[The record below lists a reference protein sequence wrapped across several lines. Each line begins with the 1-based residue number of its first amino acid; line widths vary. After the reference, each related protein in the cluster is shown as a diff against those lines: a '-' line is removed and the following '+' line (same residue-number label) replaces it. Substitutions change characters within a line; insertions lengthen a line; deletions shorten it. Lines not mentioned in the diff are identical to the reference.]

1 MPLVPALLLHNTNLK
16 PMEVG
21 RAWYGICPHTVA
33 NVPSA
38 HLLSDGEMLS
48 RLLITRRPA
57 LDIGGDLLLAF
68 LHPLPTLHMPR
79 RPAGVAG
86 DAVAAAV
93 VVASEDTVAAA
104 AAAAD
109 PAVAAAAAADAS
121 GL

>member
-1 MPLVPALLLHNTNLK
+1 MPLVPALLLHSTGLK
-16 PMEVG
+16 PMGVG

-33 NVPSA
+33 NVSSE
-38 HLLSDGEMLS
+38 HLHSDGERLS
-48 RLLITRRPA
+48 RLLITKRPA
-57 LDIGGDLLLAF
+57 PDSGGDLLLAF

-86 DAVAAAV
+86 DAVAAVV
-93 VVASEDTVAAA
+93 VVAAEGTVAAA